1 MNTSLQTN
9 QVQGQI
15 SPYTQ
20 AMARCLA
27 SLGEGEAFVAEP
39 CGIHNLT
46 NMVQGRML
54 EFLGDEI
61 CREYHITDPESR
73 SQIVNA
79 LLGIFSDEFFA
90 LFRSKLEKR
99 PDLALLIA
107 RRIIRA
113 EFEAAGDPQASHA
126 RRTLDRLFPA
136 IFRKYFEYRNLT
148 SLLRIIETDAQIRK
162 ILLLA
167 LLRQRMEPG
176 QALCKPPCNGELYQ
190 KVARILDEDAEGL
203 CPNLFLQYV
212 TGNRID
218 LLQQRIQ
225 SGAWRDDMESLK
237 QKIAVICGR

>member
-1 MNTSLQTN
+1 MSLQTN

-27 SLGEGEAFVAEP
+27 GLGEGEDFVAEP

-54 EFLGDEI
+54 EFLGEEI
-61 CREYHITDPESR
+61 CREYRIADPESR
-73 SQIVNA
+73 AQIVNA

-113 EFEAAGDPQASHA
+113 EFEAAGDPGHQG

-136 IFRKYFEYRNLT
+136 IFRKYFEYRNLA

-167 LLRQRMEPG
+167 LLRRQMEPG
-176 QALCKPPCNGELYQ
+176 QGRCNGELYQ
-190 KVARILDEDAEGL
+190 KIARILDEDAEGL